1 MYRTCP
7 ISTDSGQSRKRHCQ
21 KRTGKV
27 QMLVRVLSEKRI
39 LDITHT
45 PVPAFD
51 GIAASRPSLLKNSL
65 LSFSREHELNW
76 PKRFSI
82 QMNKG
87 TAIEK
92 S

>member
-1 MYRTCP
+1 MTDDFIGQTLGQYR
-7 ISTDSGQSRKRHCQ
+7 I
-21 KRTGKV
+21 
-27 QMLVRVLSEKRI
+27 E
-39 LDITHT
+39 
-45 PVPAFD
+45 A
-51 GIAASRPSLLKNSL
+51 PSLLKNSL

-76 PKRFSI
+76 PKRFSL